1 MHNSNGRFVG
11 FVWDPL
17 GSFGL
22 CFWLAFGCFY
32 VYSRCTQ
39 GRLTLLNKTF
49 ITYQKAMVVEFLLGA
64 IPWTKDNFITKTP
77 LDNFY
82 LNKDKQKQ
90 IAKEKSEP
98 NNKEIY
104 SKQHMFLFHCF
115 VYGASF

>member
-1 MHNSNGRFVG
+1 LWFWAVRFVG

-49 ITYQKAMVVEFLLGA
+49 ITYQKNVEKFQKKKKKKMG
-64 IPWTKDNFITKTP
+64 KT
-77 LDNFY
+77 
-82 LNKDKQKQ
+82 
-90 IAKEKSEP
+90 
-98 NNKEIY
+98 
-104 SKQHMFLFHCF
+104 KQHK
-115 VYGASF
+115 GD